1 MGNTER
7 LRVALALV
15 LVLVASGRAPAE
27 SVRLLKQDA
36 TVWARTVHLSGL
48 ADPSFGVAGSV
59 FVNGVAFPVNVA
71 APGDTF
77 YVDIPIAEGANTV
90 IAVFDSAG
98 VPVASDT
105 LTLTLGYRL
114 RPDLEVTA
122 LVSGRSVTLH
132 ATLLENPGND
142 ALIFRWS
149 EHQNNPSDV
158 GLVSSGD
165 SICTVAIPPG
175 AQPGEYVFGV
185 TVTAGDGDVVWRA
198 ALVRVSADSL
208 APMNIRTDR
217 PGWVDRA
224 IVYGITPYIFVFD
237 GNLLAITQ
245 KLPELAALGV
255 NTLWIQPVFGTHG
268 GGQGYDIIDYFRVRR
283 DLGTEATLRTLI
295 QTAHTYGL
303 RVLLDFVPN
312 HTSIYHPYAVQA
324 SQFGAASHYYDFYQR
339 ETDSAPYSQHYKFYQ
354 GFINYFWNELPNL
367 NYNNPEVR
375 RMMLEAGRYWV
386 EEFDIDGYRID
397 AVWGVNARRP
407 EFMQDWRVA
416 LKRVKPDLLLLGED
430 KATWPSVFDQRF
442 DAAYDWAPETD
453 WVSHWTWQPSYS
465 STGNPTIFNSPSS
478 GQRSAQLRA
487 ALTNN
492 GAGYAPNAVVMHF
505 MENNDTFRF
514 LPSHDVART
523 KMVAA
528 LLFSLPGIPLIYNGQ
543 ETGATTHPYSTT
555 MIFESSATI
564 ESQDK
569 SGLYPVYRR
578 LTGIRNRFE
587 SLRTSNYEE
596 IPITPGAAVFG
607 YRRWSESQQMF
618 LLMNMASSLI
628 RASARLPV
636 DRMGLDPGRSYVVTD
651 LLTDQSFPATAADLD
666 TFLVDLPA
674 YTSRLFIV
682 DTAAVTGVD
691 DPASTPPVPKEFALE
706 QNYPNPFNGETI
718 LQYRIAEEG
727 HVRLV
732 VYDLLGREV
741 ATLVDELKEPGGYT
755 VGFDASRLA
764 SGMYLA
770 RVEAEGRAIVRKM
783 LLMR

>member
-7 LRVALALV
+7 LQGALALA
-15 LVLVASGRAPAE
+15 LLLVATGPASAG

-36 TVWARTVHLSGL
+36 TVWARTVHLKGL
-48 ADPSFGVAGSV
+48 ADPSLGTAGSV
-59 FVNGVAFPVNVA
+59 IVNGSVLPVSIA

-77 YVDIPIAEGANTV
+77 HVDIPIDEGINAV
-90 IAVFDSAG
+90 VAVFDSAG
-98 VPVASDT
+98 TPVLSDT

-114 RPDLEVTA
+114 RPDLEVSA

-132 ATLLENPGND
+132 AALLENPGND
-142 ALIFRWS
+142 ALTFLWT
-149 EHQNNPSDV
+149 EHASNPSVV
-158 GLVSSGD
+158 GLVSGGD
-165 SICTVAIPPG
+165 SICQVSIPAG
-175 AQPGEYVFGV
+175 AKPGEYVFGV
-185 TVTAGDGDVVWRA
+185 RVATGDGDTVRRA
-198 ALVRVSADSL
+198 ALVRVASDSVG
-208 APMNIRTDR
+208 AMDIRTER
-217 PGWVDRA
+217 PAWVDDA
-224 IVYGITPYIFVFD
+224 VVYGITPYIFVSD
-237 GNLLAITQ
+237 GNLEEITR
-245 KLPELAALGV
+245 KLPELADFGV

-268 GGQGYDIIDYFRVRR
+268 GGQGYDIIDYFKVRN
-283 DLGTEATLRTLI
+283 DLGDEAALRTLV
-295 QTAHTYGL
+295 QTAHSYGL

-312 HTSIYHPYAVQA
+312 HTSIHHSYAVQSA
-324 SQFGAASHYYDFYQR
+324 QYGAASHYYDFYQR
-339 ETDSAPYSQHYKFYQ
+339 EVDSAPYSQHYKFYQ
-354 GFINYFWNELPNL
+354 GFINYFWDELPNL
-367 NYNNPEVR
+367 NYDNPEVR

-386 EEFDIDGYRID
+386 EAFDIDGYRID

-416 LKRVKPDLLLLGED
+416 LKHVKPDILLLGED

-453 WVSHWTWQPSYS
+453 WVSHWTWQPAYS
-465 STGNPTIFNSPSS
+465 STSNPTIFNTSSS
-478 GQRSAQLRA
+478 GQRSALLRK

-514 LPSHDVART
+514 LPTHDLART

-528 LLFSLPGIPLIYNGQ
+528 LLMSLPGIPLIYNGQ
-543 ETGATTHPYSTT
+543 EVGATTHPYSTT
-555 MIFESSATI
+555 MIFGSGTTI
-564 ESQDK
+564 ELQDR
-569 SGLYPVYRR
+569 SGLYLVYRR

-666 TFLVDLPA
+666 TFVVDLPP
-674 YTSRLFIV
+674 YTSRLYIV
-682 DTAAVTGVD
+682 DTAAVTAVD

-718 LQYRIAEEG
+718 LQFRIAEEG

-770 RVEAEGRAIVRKM
+770 RVEAGGRAIVRKM